1 MKHEFL
7 KHLKAD
13 HDEQKQL
20 GKRMAD
26 ATAPGDRKRLR
37 RKFHDSLYPHLMG
50 EEASI
55 FKRLQQVDDEEAKKD
70 CLENLREHHE
80 AKILLREIMALEA
93 ESGIFQAKAKA
104 LDELN
109 RQHIAHEEGKI
120 FAHLER
126 LFDKQE
132 LDRLFE
138 QYEKNQEGKPK
149 F

>member
-7 KHLKAD
+7 KHLKQD

-20 GKRMAD
+20 GKRMAE
-26 ATAPGDRKRLR
+26 ATASGDRKRLR

-80 AKILLREIMALEA
+80 AKIALRELMALEA
-93 ESGIFQAKAKA
+93 ESGVFQAKAKV

-120 FAHLER
+120 FGHLER
-126 LFDKQE
+126 LCDKQE

-138 QYEKNQEGKPK
+138 QYEKTEEGKPK

>member
-1 MKHEFL
+1 MKHDFL
-7 KHLKAD
+7 KHLKKD

-20 GKRMAD
+20 GKRMAE
-26 ATAPGDRKRLR
+26 ATASRDRERLR

-109 RQHIAHEEGKI
+109 RHHIEHEEGKI
-120 FAHLER
+120 FGHLER

-138 QYEKNQEGKPK
+138 QYEKTEEGKPK

>member
-7 KHLKAD
+7 KHLKQD

-26 ATAPGDRKRLR
+26 ATAPGDRERLR

-80 AKILLREIMALEA
+80 AKILLRELMALEA
-93 ESGIFQAKAKA
+93 ESGIFQAQAKA

-109 RQHIAHEEGKI
+109 RRHIAHEEGQI
-120 FAHLER
+120 FGHLER

-138 QYEKNQEGKPK
+138 QYEKTEEGKPK

>member
-20 GKRMAD
+20 GKRMAE
-26 ATAPGDRKRLR
+26 AAAPGERKRLR

-55 FKRLQQVDDEEAKKD
+55 FKRLQQVDDEDAKKD
-70 CLENLREHHE
+70 CLENLREHQD
-80 AKILLREIMALEA
+80 AMTALRELMALEP
-93 ESGIFQAKAKA
+93 ESGIFQAKARA

-109 RQHIAHEEGKI
+109 RRHIEHEEGKT
-120 FAHLER
+120 FGHLER
-126 LFDKQE
+126 LFDQRE
-132 LDRLFE
+132 LDRLFA
-138 QYEKNQEGKPK
+138 QYEASEEGKPV

>member
-7 KHLKAD
+7 KHLKQD

-20 GKRMAD
+20 GQRLAE
-26 ATAPGDRKRLR
+26 ATAAGERKRLR

-70 CLENLREHHE
+70 CLENLREHRE
-80 AKILLREIMALEA
+80 AMTALRELMAMNS
-93 ESGIFQAKAKA
+93 ESDVFQAKARA

-109 RQHIAHEEGKI
+109 RHHIGHEEGKT
-120 FAHLER
+120 FGHLER
-126 LFDKQE
+126 LFDEQE

-138 QYEKNQEGKPK
+138 LYEASEEGKPV

>member
-7 KHLKAD
+7 KHLRKD

-20 GKRMAD
+20 GKRMAE
-26 ATAPGDRKRLR
+26 ATAPKDRERLR

-70 CLENLREHHE
+70 CLENLREHRE
-80 AKILLREIMALEA
+80 AMIALRELMVIEA
-93 ESGIFQAKAKA
+93 GSGIFQAKAKA

-109 RQHIAHEEGKI
+109 RHHIEHEEGKT
-120 FAHLER
+120 FGHLER
-126 LFDKQE
+126 LFDRQE

-138 QYEKNQEGKPK
+138 QYEKTEEGKPK

>member
-7 KHLKAD
+7 KHLKED

-20 GKRMAD
+20 GKRMAE
-26 ATAPGDRKRLR
+26 ATATKDRERLR

-55 FKRLQQVDDEEAKKD
+55 FKRLRQVDDGEAKKD
-70 CLENLREHHE
+70 CLENLREHQE
-80 AKILLREIMALEA
+80 AKVALRELMALEA
-93 ESGIFQAKAKA
+93 ESGIFQGRAKA

-109 RQHIAHEEGKI
+109 RHHIEHEEGKI
-120 FAHLER
+120 FGHLER
-126 LFDKQE
+126 LFDKRE
-132 LDRLFE
+132 LDRLFD
-138 QYEKNQEGKPK
+138 QYENTEEGKPK